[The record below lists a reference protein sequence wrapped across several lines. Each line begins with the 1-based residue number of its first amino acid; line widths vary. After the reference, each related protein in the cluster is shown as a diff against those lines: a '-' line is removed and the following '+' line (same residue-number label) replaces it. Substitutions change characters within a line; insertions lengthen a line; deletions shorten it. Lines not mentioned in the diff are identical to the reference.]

1 MDNHD
6 GASGSQVRATKENE
20 EEDTQEKEE
29 EGTQGKE
36 EETLEESATSV
47 SSQNA
52 SDGQTRQ
59 ERGGRDV
66 VAPLDVTVS
75 SSRSCLEGVSQA
87 R

>member
-1 MDNHD
+1 MDGHD
-6 GASGSQVRATKENE
+6 GAPGSQVRATKENE
-20 EEDTQEKEE
+20 EATQEKEE
-29 EGTQGKE
+29 EEAKEE

-52 SDGQTRQ
+52 RDGQTRQ
-59 ERGGRDV
+59 ERSVGDV
-66 VAPLDVTVS
+66 VAGLDATVS